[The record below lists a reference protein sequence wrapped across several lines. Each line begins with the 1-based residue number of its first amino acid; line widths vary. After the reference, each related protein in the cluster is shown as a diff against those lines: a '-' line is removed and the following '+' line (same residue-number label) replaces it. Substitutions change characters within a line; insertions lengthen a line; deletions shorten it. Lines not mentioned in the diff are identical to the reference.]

1 MKLLYVLGLG
11 VLVSC
16 SKGGSSGG
24 GGETPGPLPQISI
37 TDLSLFEGNAGTA
50 IFPVEVRLSAKY
62 SKEVTVQYSTIEGFA
77 KAGEDFTA
85 VAGQTLT
92 FAPNETTKTINITVV
107 ADLIKEGDDDFIVRL
122 SAPVNATISKADATV
137 IIRNDDTK
145 VAFTNTGYEA
155 PTTYTGFTLDWAD
168 EFNSTALDA
177 SIWSHQNGDGC
188 PGNCGW
194 GNNELQYYTD
204 RPQNFFFQDGKLI
217 IEASKESF
225 SGKNYTSSKILTSG
239 KKKMKY
245 GRIDIRAKLP
255 TGQGIW
261 PAFWMMPQDDVYG
274 TWPASGEIDIMEMV
288 GHEPNRTHGTVHYG
302 TAWNDHKYITKSTTA
317 PTGTLH
323 DKFYVYSVEW
333 KENEIKWFLDG
344 NLFAT
349 FNKADVGAYNYPF
362 NEYFYLIFNMAVG
375 GNWPQSPNA
384 TTYFPQWLIV
394 DYVRV
399 YKPN

>member
-1 MKLLYVLGLG
+1 MKLFYVAGIVFLAG
-11 VLVSC
+11 C
-16 SKGGSSGG
+16 SKGGSGG
-24 GGETPGPLPQISI
+24 GGETPSPVPQISI
-37 TDLSLFEGNAGTA
+37 TDLSLFEGNGGTTT
-50 IFPVEVRLSAKY
+50 FPVEVKLSNKY
-62 SKEVTVQYSTIEGFA
+62 TKEVKVQYSTLEGFA
-77 KAGEDFTA
+77 KAGDDFVA
-85 VAGQTLT
+85 VTNQTLV

-107 ADLIKEGDDDFIVRL
+107 ADLIKEGEDDFTVQL
-122 SAPVNATISKADATV
+122 SGPVNATISKADAKI

-145 VAFTNTGYEA
+145 VGFTNTGYEA
-155 PTTYTGFTLDWAD
+155 PTSYAGFTLDWAD
-168 EFNSTALDA
+168 EFNGTALDA

-194 GNNELQYYTD
+194 GNNELQYYTN

-217 IEASKESF
+217 IEAVKEAF
-225 SGKNYTSSKILTSG
+225 SGKSYTSSKILTSG
-239 KKKMKY
+239 KKKIKY

-274 TWPASGEIDIMEMV
+274 GWPSSGEIDIMEMV

-302 TAWNDHKYITKSTTA
+302 SSWNDRKNISKSTTTA
-317 PTGTLH
+317 SGTLH
-323 DKFYVYSVEW
+323 DKFYVYSLEW

-344 NLFAT
+344 TPFAT
-349 FNKADVGAYNYPF
+349 LTKADLAAYNYPY
-362 NEYFYLIFNMAVG
+362 NEYFYLIFNLAVG
-375 GNWPQSPNA
+375 GNWPGSPNA
-384 TTYFPQWLIV
+384 ATYFPQWLIV

>member
-1 MKLLYVLGLG
+1 MKILSVLSLLFLI
-11 VLVSC
+11 SC
-16 SKGGSSGG
+16 SKGGSGG
-24 GGETPGPLPQISI
+24 GGETPGPVPQISI
-37 TDLSLFEGNAGTA
+37 TDLSLFEGNGGGST
-50 IFPVEVRLSAKY
+50 FPVEVKLSNR
-62 SKEVTVQYSTIEGFA
+62 STKEIKVQYSTIEGFA
-77 KAGEDFTA
+77 KEGEDYT
-85 VAGQTLT
+85 GLTNQTLV

-107 ADLIKEGDDDFIVRL
+107 ADLVKEGDDDLTVQL
-122 SAPVNATISKADATV
+122 SAPVNATIAKAEAKV

-145 VAFTNTGYEA
+145 VSFTNTGYEA
-155 PTTYTGFTLDWAD
+155 PASYPGFTLDWAD
-168 EFNSTALDA
+168 EFNGTALDA

-194 GNNELQYYTD
+194 GNNELQYYTN

-217 IEASKESF
+217 IEANKETF

-239 KKKMKY
+239 KKKIKY

-274 TWPASGEIDIMEMV
+274 GWPASGEIDIMEMV

-302 TAWNDHKYITKSTTA
+302 TGWNDRKNISKSTTTT
-317 PTGTLH
+317 TGTLH
-323 DKFYVYSVEW
+323 DKFYVYSLEW

-349 FNKADVGAYNYPF
+349 LTKADLAGYNYPF
-362 NEYFYLIFNMAVG
+362 NEYFYLIFNLAVG
-375 GNWPQSPNA
+375 GNWPGSPNA
-384 TTYFPQWLIV
+384 ATYFPQWLIV